1 MATGWIKDSGKWY
14 YLTFSGAMATGWIK
28 VNGTWY
34 YLNGSGAMAENTWIG
49 NYYVNSSGAWTK
61 TR

>member
-1 MATGWIKDSGKWY
+1 
-14 YLTFSGAMATGWIK
+14 MATGWIK